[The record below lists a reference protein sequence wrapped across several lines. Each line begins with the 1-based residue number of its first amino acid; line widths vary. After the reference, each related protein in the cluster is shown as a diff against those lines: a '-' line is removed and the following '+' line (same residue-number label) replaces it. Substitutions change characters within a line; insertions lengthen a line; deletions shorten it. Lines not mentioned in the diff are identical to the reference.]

1 MRYFA
6 LLWFLIAFIQS
17 VTGYYMFHGQTKLN
31 SNGKLDMVNGKK
43 ASVSLEGLGN
53 SIVFTAFAFFN

>member
-1 MRYFA
+1 
-6 LLWFLIAFIQS
+6 
-17 VTGYYMFHGQTKLN
+17 MFHGQTKLN